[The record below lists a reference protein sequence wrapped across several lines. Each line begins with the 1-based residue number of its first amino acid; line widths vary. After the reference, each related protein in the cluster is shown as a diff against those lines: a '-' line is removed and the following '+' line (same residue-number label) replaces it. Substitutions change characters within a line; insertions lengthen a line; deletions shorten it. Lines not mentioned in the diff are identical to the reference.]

1 MKLLLTVIERKLTL
15 IAIVYLA
22 TMFMPW
28 REIYKGSAVFT
39 VLPMWWEY
47 GSPIKNYLSIGAHI
61 CISLIISLII
71 YVIVNKIKTNMTG
84 NGNNRKI

>member
-1 MKLLLTVIERKLTL
+1 MKFIHRIIESKLIL

-28 REIYKGSAVFT
+28 REIYKGQTVFV

-47 GSPIKNYLSIGAHI
+47 GSPIKNYLSIGAHV
-61 CISLIISLII
+61 LIAITITLLIYLI
-71 YVIVNKIKTNMTG
+71 LKKIK
-84 NGNNRKI
+84 

>member
-1 MKLLLTVIERKLTL
+1 MKLLLKITKNKLAL

-28 REIYKGSAVFT
+28 REIYKGESVFT

-47 GSPIKNYLSIGAHI
+47 GNPINNYLSIGAHI
-61 CISLIISLII
+61 LISLIIGILI
-71 YVIVNKIKTNMTG
+71 YVILKQIKTKLDGNVNKNT
-84 NGNNRKI
+84 